1 MPDTTVKS
9 LLEAGVHFGHQTSRW
24 NPQMEPFLFGA
35 RGGVHIID
43 LEQTVGYL
51 KDAEAFAEKT
61 AKDGGKILFVGTKRQ
76 GKAIIKE
83 AAVAAGMPYII
94 ERWLGGTLTNF
105 PTIHERLTLLLRLR
119 KEKAD
124 GDWERLPK
132 KEVARKQDSLD
143 RLEMLLGGMA
153 DLDKVPA
160 AVFVGDVMREK
171 LAVHEARKLKIPVIG
186 VIDSNADPK
195 GIDYPIPANDDAVG
209 AIKLV
214 TDTIAEAAG
223 RGWALYLKQ
232 AAKDAEAAAKAQ
244 AAEAA
249 KQAEEQARVEAK
261 AKAKADAELAAKA
274 KADPTKLASATKE
287 KK

>member
-1 MPDTTVKS
+1 MSEATVKS

-24 NPQMEPFLFGA
+24 NPKMEPYLFGA

-61 AKDGGKILFVGTKRQ
+61 AKDGGLVLFVSTKRQ
-76 GKAIIKE
+76 GKAILKE
-83 AAVAAGMPYII
+83 AAEAAGMPYVI

-105 PTIHERLTLLLRLR
+105 QTIHERLSLLLKLR

-132 KEVARKQDSLD
+132 KEVARKQDTLD
-143 RLEMLLGGMA
+143 RLETLLGGLA
-153 DLDKVPA
+153 DLEKPPA

-171 LAVHEARKLKIPVIG
+171 LAVHEAKKLGLPVIG
-186 VIDSNADPK
+186 VVDSNADPV

-209 AIKLV
+209 AIKLI
-214 TDTIAEAAG
+214 TETIASAAG
-223 RGWALYLKQ
+223 RGYALYRKQ

-244 AAEAA
+244 VAEAEKAEAEAA
-249 KQAEEQARVEAK
+249 AAK
-261 AKAKADAELAAKA
+261 AKAEKEAELAAKA
-274 KADPTKLASATKE
+274 KKDPTKLATATKE
-287 KK
+287 PK

>member
-1 MPDTTVKS
+1 MSDTSVKS

-24 NPQMEPFLFGA
+24 NPKMAPYLFGA

-43 LEQTVGYL
+43 LEQTTGYL

-61 AKDGGKILFVGTKRQ
+61 AKDGGLVMFVGTKRQ

-83 AAVAAGMPYII
+83 AATEAGMPYVI

-105 PTIHERLTLLLRLR
+105 QTIHERINLLRKLR
-119 KEKAD
+119 KEKGD

-132 KEVARKQDSLD
+132 KEVARKQDTLD
-143 RLEMLLGGMA
+143 RLETLLGGMV

-171 LAVHEARKLKIPVIG
+171 LAVHEAQKLGIPVIG
-186 VIDSNADPK
+186 VLDSNADPR

-214 TDTIAEAAG
+214 TETIAQAAG
-223 RGWALYLKQ
+223 RGYALYQKQ
-232 AAKDAEAAAKAQ
+232 AAKDAETAAKAQ
-244 AAEAA
+244 AAEEA
-249 KQAEEQARVEAK
+249 KQADEQARVE

-274 KADPTKLASATKE
+274 KADPTSLASATKE
-287 KK
+287 SK